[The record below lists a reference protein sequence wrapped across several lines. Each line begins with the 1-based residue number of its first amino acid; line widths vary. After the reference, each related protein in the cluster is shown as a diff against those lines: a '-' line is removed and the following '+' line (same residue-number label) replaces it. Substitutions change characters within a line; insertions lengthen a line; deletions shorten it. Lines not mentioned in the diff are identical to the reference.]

1 MTQQDAKMAEIQSMI
16 TRALGIGKT
25 VKVDYKSELVKNG
38 DIYVLCTDGLN
49 GELSDFTIND
59 IVNLHKPDT
68 DMISNELITA
78 ANNAGGR
85 DNTTVISVCIQDDL
99 QSEYGYLNSEP
110 TEDIVVFPEET
121 KNNSDKENSL
131 IRKFERNFSVP
142 VPKLAT
148 KKNILKSPLFI
159 AVILVLILI
168 SAVFVYT
175 AIFKDKGEQKS
186 IVELT
191 GNISGLKLDIETFTA
206 DKLVEI
212 QTIKDKVFKIQV
224 VQECYNDP
232 LNTLTPM
239 QNVTVALSIDGQ
251 NKYMGMSSFRP
262 LDIKLPKGT
271 YDMTLSYPGY
281 KILDK
286 NLVLKDSVSVTLEVS
301 DELTKMLIIM
311 VPEKDF

>member
-1 MTQQDAKMAEIQSMI
+1 M
-16 TRALGIGKT
+16 
-25 VKVDYKSELVKNG
+25 
-38 DIYVLCTDGLN
+38 
-49 GELSDFTIND
+49 
-59 IVNLHKPDT
+59 
-68 DMISNELITA
+68 
-78 ANNAGGR
+78 
-85 DNTTVISVCIQDDL
+85 
-99 QSEYGYLNSEP
+99 
-110 TEDIVVFPEET
+110 
-121 KNNSDKENSL
+121 
-131 IRKFERNFSVP
+131 
-142 VPKLAT
+142 
-148 KKNILKSPLFI
+148 
-159 AVILVLILI
+159 VLILI